1 MEKQQPYRCAQGS
14 EREFRHLSDA
24 HTEFHVREEAE
35 RASPRTA
42 LDETNDVDPKLHV
55 FGRRACSG
63 VHEKG

>member
-1 MEKQQPYRCAQGS
+1 MAVGAVNQLANVTWTKKR
-14 EREFRHLSDA
+14 
-24 HTEFHVREEAE
+24 TEFHVREEDE